1 MARKKLN
8 RVPDYDK
15 AKTRLASIKSI
26 DDDLDLGSDITAKNY
41 EIEVE
46 KFTQNLR
53 AYNTAL
59 STIDDLYNACITQI
73 DVLKDWNERVL
84 SGVATK
90 YGKNSSQYEMAGGT
104 KKSERK
110 KPTPKK
116 PS

>member
-1 MARKKLN
+1 MARKKLI
-8 RVPDYDK
+8 RVPDFDK

-26 DDDLDLGSDITAKNY
+26 DKSLDLGSDITAIKY
-41 EIEVE
+41 EVE
-46 KFTQNLR
+46 VDKFSNNLN

-59 STIDDLYNACITQI
+59 STIDDLHNACIAQI

-90 YGKNSSQYEMAGGT
+90 FGKKSSQYEMAGGT